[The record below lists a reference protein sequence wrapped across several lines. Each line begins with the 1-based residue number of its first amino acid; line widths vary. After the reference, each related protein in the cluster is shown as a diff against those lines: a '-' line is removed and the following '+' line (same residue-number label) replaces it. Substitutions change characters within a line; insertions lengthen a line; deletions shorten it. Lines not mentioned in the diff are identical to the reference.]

1 MLLILGNTLSMSL
14 ILIKQG
20 IALSP
25 QIDLKNL
32 PPLIVNRAA
41 RRSPM
46 CVYHLREFLTNPDY
60 RRKCEKAST
69 PIDDLTASERD
80 YANQQSIQTSY
91 THQRFL
97 AEQQLSVRDYLKNRP
112 SLTRNYSMPTH
123 LDAPTRLRDNDFEQK
138 SSTKQRSHSHSD
150 SVASG
155 RDLNDMAEESS
166 RFSASQS
173 SSVIYSTYLSTNGT
187 NGFQESGD
195 NVKSKAEHDQA
206 LDQDYLHPFSG
217 EGEERGSTPP
227 FLTPEISSEEA
238 SPSTSHYY
246 SPLESQDNLSS
257 DGEHIELPSTP
268 EPTRQAEESGVGGHT
283 DMDTTLRD
291 SSALINNNPIY

>member
-1 MLLILGNTLSMSL
+1 
-14 ILIKQG
+14 
-20 IALSP
+20 
-25 QIDLKNL
+25 
-32 PPLIVNRAA
+32 
-41 RRSPM
+41 M

-60 RRKCEKAST
+60 RRKYEKAST
-69 PIDDLTASERD
+69 PIRSVDDLTASERD
-80 YANQQSIQTSY
+80 FVDQQSIQTSN

-97 AEQQLSVRDYLKNRP
+97 AEQQLSVKDYLKNRP
-112 SLTRNYSMPTH
+112 NLRRNHSAS
-123 LDAPTRLRDNDFEQK
+123 DASTRLQGNEFEQR
-138 SSTKQRSHSHSD
+138 SSTKRRSHSHSD

-173 SSVIYSTYLSTNGT
+173 SSVICSTYPSTNGT
-187 NGFQESGD
+187 NGFHNQEPGETGD

-206 LDQDYLHPFSG
+206 LDQASLHPFSG
-217 EGEERGSTPP
+217 EGEEKGSTPP
-227 FLTPEISSEEA
+227 FLTPEVSSEEV

-257 DGEHIELPSTP
+257 DGEHIELLPSTP

-283 DMDTTLRD
+283 DMDATLRD
-291 SSALINNNPIY
+291 SSALVNNSAIT